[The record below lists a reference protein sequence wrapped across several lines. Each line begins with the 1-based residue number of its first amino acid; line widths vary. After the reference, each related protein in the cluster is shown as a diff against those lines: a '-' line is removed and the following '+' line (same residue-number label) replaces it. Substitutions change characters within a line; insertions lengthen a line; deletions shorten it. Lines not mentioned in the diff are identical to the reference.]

1 MQGLKAI
8 VRFLFDYA
16 KWTPVILL
24 YAISCYIAY
33 FSVRYLDVLTTIWLI
48 IHIVVYPIVA
58 YYFLI
63 TKTSFWVED
72 SKRSLKEGLLED
84 DGSCYIGLL
93 VACYLWPIF
102 LAGYLICILQTVA
115 VNTYRKLDIWAHSQ
129 QPSDYKYKLV
139 ITYRDCPG
147 ENVWGTYNTKSE
159 AKIAEKEYKEKWG
172 GEIEFYTRIIKQ
184 RRDEEKEQ

>member
-1 MQGLKAI
+1 MQWLKAI

-24 YAISCYIAY
+24 YAVSCYITY

-63 TKTSFWVED
+63 TKINFWAED

-84 DGSCYIGLL
+84 NVSCYIGLL

-102 LAGYLICILQTVA
+102 LVGYLTYILQEVV
-115 VNTYRKLDIWAHSQ
+115 VNTYRKLDIWAHDQAS
-129 QPSDYKYKLV
+129 SEYVYKFY
-139 ITYRDCPG
+139 IHYRSCLKPG
-147 ENVWGTYNTKSE
+147 VYSIHNSYSE
-159 AKIAEKEYKEKWG
+159 AKLAEKAWLEKADMLLVATTYIKKEKRYKE
-172 GEIEFYTRIIKQ
+172 
-184 RRDEEKEQ
+184 EQ